1 MRKLLVLAALCSI
14 PALAQ
19 SDNWKFSRTAVLA
32 GTATAITVALPASG
46 AAQEVELLDFA
57 IQCTADCAV
66 STERNGSAPTATLG
80 SWRPEDLGTAP
91 KDGGGVPIQPV
102 TKVYFNSDS
111 IGGTLCDEA
120 FIFPANA
127 LVPWA
132 TGQVILTGTGATNN
146 YTIRI
151 GPMTGT
157 YRIQLRVRIRR

>member
-1 MRKLLVLAALCSI
+1 MRKLLVLAALCL

-19 SDNWKFSRTAVLA
+19 SDNWKFSRTAVLS

-46 AAQEVELLDFA
+46 TAQEVEILDFA

-66 STERNGSAPTATLG
+66 TTERNGSGPTATLG

-91 KDGGGVPIQPV
+91 KDGGGVPIQPA

-111 IGGTLCDEA
+111 TGGTLCDEA

-132 TGQVILTGTGATNN
+132 TGQVILTGTGATTN

-151 GPMTGT
+151 GPLTGT